1 MPEYRYRCND
11 CEIIFDVEEDMEA
24 NHLAAPCPRCGQPC
38 ERSWKGTAP
47 VLVFRGPGFSLAL
60 QAEENEPMQD
70 ELCDGIEGLSV
81 GTFEG

>member
-11 CEIIFDVEEDMEA
+11 CEIVFDVEEDMEA
-24 NHLAAPCPRCGQPC
+24 NHLAAPCPQCGQPC
-38 ERSWKGTAP
+38 DRVWTTPG
-47 VLVFRGPGFSLAL
+47 VVFRGLDFSLAL
-60 QAEENEPMQD
+60 QAEENEPVQD